1 MKTGIACLIMAYVLS
16 QFYRAFLAVM
26 SPALSVD
33 LGATPTDLASASGY
47 WFLTFAIMQIPVG
60 AALDKIGPR
69 LTASVLLG
77 LGGGGG
83 AALFAVAGS
92 PTEIKIAMALIGI
105 GCSPVLMATYYIFA
119 RLYSPVVFGTLA
131 GVVIGI
137 GSLGNI
143 GSSLPLTMAMEVF
156 GWRGS
161 LWALAA
167 VSFAVAVA
175 IGVFLRDP
183 EKVAGGAKGS
193 VLDLLRMPALWL
205 IFPLM
210 AFNYLPAAGL
220 RGLWVGPYFTDVFA
234 ADAARIGQVT
244 LAMGFAMVLGNF
256 AYGPLDRVFGTRKW
270 VIFGGNSL
278 ALLCLLGLLAWPAA
292 GGMTTTLLICG
303 VGLFGASFPM
313 IMAHGRAFFPPHLVG
328 RGVTLMNLFGI
339 GATGVF
345 QMITGRLHAA
355 TSGGAAEAP
364 YVAIFGLYA
373 AVLAIGLLIY
383 VFSQDRRD

>member
-1 MKTGIACLIMAYVLS
+1 
-16 QFYRAFLAVM
+16 
-26 SPALSVD
+26 
-33 LGATPTDLASASGY
+33 
-47 WFLTFAIMQIPVG
+47 
-60 AALDKIGPR
+60 
-69 LTASVLLG
+69 
-77 LGGGGG
+77 
-83 AALFAVAGS
+83 
-92 PTEIKIAMALIGI
+92 
-105 GCSPVLMATYYIFA
+105 
-119 RLYSPVVFGTLA
+119 
-131 GVVIGI
+131 VVIGI

-161 LWALAA
+161 LWTLAA
-167 VSFAVAVA
+167 ISFVVAVA
-175 IGVFLRDP
+175 IGLFLRDP
-183 EKVAGGAKGS
+183 EKVAGGMKGS

-234 ADAARIGQVT
+234 ADAGWIGQVT

-270 VIFGGNSL
+270 VIFAGNGF
-278 ALLCLLGLLAWPAA
+278 ALLCLLGLLAWPTA
-292 GGMTTTLLICG
+292 GGMVTLLLICG

-345 QMITGRLHAA
+345 QMITGRLHVA
-355 TSGGAAEAP
+355 TAGGAAEAP
-364 YVAIFGLYA
+364 YTAIFGLYA
-373 AVLAIGLLIY
+373 IVMAIGLLVY
-383 VFSQDRRD
+383 VFSQDRTD